1 MSNLNGYIDAAYQ
14 DLQIVEA
21 LCIDHEDSLIE
32 ANEFL
37 LSASI
42 NLMEAESRDGH
53 CSEVKA
59 LRLAIAVMQEHHSH
73 MMSQCILGD
82 HYLSELN
89 F

>member
-1 MSNLNGYIDAAYQ
+1 MKDLNSYINEAYR
-14 DLQIVEA
+14 DLQLVKA

-37 LSASI
+37 ISASI
-42 NLMEAESRDGH
+42 NLMEAEAIDRN
-53 CSEVKA
+53 CSEVKV
-59 LRLAIAVMQEHHSH
+59 LKLVIAVMQEHHAT

-82 HYLSELN
+82 HYLELN

>member
-1 MSNLNGYIDAAYQ
+1 MKDLNSYINEAYH
-14 DLQIVEA
+14 DLQLVEA

-42 NLMEAESRDGH
+42 NLMEAEARDKH

-73 MMSQCILGD
+73 MMSRCILGD
-82 HYLSELN
+82 HYLSEYL
-89 F
+89 